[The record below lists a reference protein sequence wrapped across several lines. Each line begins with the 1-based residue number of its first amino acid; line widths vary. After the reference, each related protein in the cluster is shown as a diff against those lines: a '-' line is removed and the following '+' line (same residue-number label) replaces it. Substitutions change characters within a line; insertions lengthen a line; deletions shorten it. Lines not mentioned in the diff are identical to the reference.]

1 MSATLRPFPFET
13 PIAPDALID
22 RRAELEMLHQAAV
35 ERTHVR
41 LASPRRFGKTS
52 LLLAHASGLSQTG
65 WRTVHVDMYGV
76 TSLAEV
82 CVRIASSYA
91 RLRNHRVRAHLDA
104 LGARLGLS
112 LTPAGPGISFGPR
125 QHQVPSVE
133 ATQTAAAELLDLPL
147 TLFER
152 DRIPT
157 LVVFDEFQDL
167 LTAGTSLDGL
177 LRSHVQYH
185 GDAAVYIYA
194 GSQPSLMSR
203 LFSDRERPLYG
214 QAEPLSLGPL
224 PLDEVMVE
232 LGERFESLD
241 EEPGGALSPLM
252 STAAGHPQRT
262 MLLAHLL
269 HRELAARARS
279 STTLPEGPDVEDLAL
294 ADAVVRR
301 ALSMTN
307 EAHQA
312 VWDGLSSGKK
322 AVLGALAD
330 GDSPTGTTTARRLG
344 TSRATL
350 QSALRELGKEGQ
362 HLVREGDAGPWRY
375 VDPLL
380 AVWVRGRG
388 RSFDPTPSPAGQP
401 AGPPAGQPADVS

>member
-1 MSATLRPFPFET
+1 MTLTRPFPFET

-22 RRAELEMLHQAAV
+22 RREELARLHQAAV
-35 ERTHVR
+35 ERVHVR
-41 LASPRRFGKTS
+41 LAGPRRFGKTS
-52 LLLAHASGLSQTG
+52 LLLAHAAGLAGTG
-65 WRTVHVDMYGV
+65 WRTVHVDLYGV
-76 TSLAEV
+76 TSLSEV
-82 CVRIASSYA
+82 CVRIASSYT
-91 RLRNHRVRAHLDA
+91 RLRDSRIRAHLDA
-104 LGARLGLS
+104 LGARVGFS

-125 QHQVPSVE
+125 QRVPAPEV
-133 ATQTAAAELLDLPL
+133 TQTVAAELLDLPR

-167 LTAGTSLDGL
+167 LSAGPSLDGL

-185 GDAAVYIYA
+185 GDAAVYVYA
-194 GSQPSLMSR
+194 GSQPSLMRR

-214 QAEPLSLGPL
+214 QAEPLELGTL
-224 PLDEVMVE
+224 PLDEVTVE
-232 LGERFESLD
+232 LAERFELLGED
-241 EEPGGALSPLM
+241 TAGALSPLVV
-252 STAAGHPQRT
+252 TAAGHPQRT

-269 HRELAARARS
+269 HRELAARALG
-279 STTLPEGPDVEDLAL
+279 STTLPDGPDPDSPDLDGLAL

-322 AVLGALAD
+322 AVLAALAD
-330 GDSPTGTTTARRLG
+330 GDSPTGTTTARRFE

-362 HLVREGDAGPWRY
+362 HVTRDQDTGPWRY

-380 AVWVRGRG
+380 ALWVRRRG
-388 RSFDPTPSPAGQP
+388 TPYAG
-401 AGPPAGQPADVS
+401 

>member
-1 MSATLRPFPFET
+1 MVAPGVLRPFPFET

-22 RRAELEMLHQAAV
+22 RRTELLRLSQAAA

-41 LASPRRFGKTS
+41 LAGPRRFGKTS
-52 LLLAHASGLSQTG
+52 LLLAHAAGLRGAG

-82 CVRIASSYA
+82 CVRIASSYS
-91 RLRNHRVRAHLDA
+91 RLRDNRLRGHLDS

-112 LTPAGPGISFGPR
+112 LTAAGPGISLGPR
-125 QHQVPSVE
+125 SNVPSPE

-147 TLFER
+147 NLFER
-152 DRIPT
+152 DGIPT

-167 LTAGTSLDGL
+167 LTAGPSLDGL

-185 GDAAVYIYA
+185 ADAAVYVYA
-194 GSQPSLMSR
+194 GSQPSLMR
-203 LFSDRERPLYG
+203 KLFSDRERPLYG
-214 QAEPLSLGPL
+214 QAEPLELGPL
-224 PLDEVMVE
+224 PLDEVLVE
-232 LGERFESLD
+232 LAERFAELD
-241 EEPGGALSPLM
+241 EDPVGALSPLVA
-252 STAAGHPQRT
+252 TAAGHPQRT

-269 HRELAARARS
+269 HRELSARTLAG
-279 STTLPEGPDVEDLAL
+279 TTLPEGGSVEGIAL

-312 VWDGLSSGKK
+312 VWDVMSSGKK
-322 AVLGALAD
+322 AVLAALAD

-344 TSRATL
+344 SSRATL
-350 QSALRELGKEGQ
+350 QSALRELGREGQ
-362 HLVREGDAGPWRY
+362 HVTREGDTGPWRY

-380 AVWVRGRG
+380 ALWVRSRG
-388 RSFDPTPSPAGQP
+388 RTYA
-401 AGPPAGQPADVS
+401 

>member
-1 MSATLRPFPFET
+1 MLRPFPFET

-22 RRAELEMLHQAAV
+22 RRAELALLSNAAA
-35 ERTHVR
+35 ERVHVR
-41 LASPRRFGKTS
+41 LAGPRRFGKTS
-52 LLLAHASGLSQTG
+52 LLLAHAAGLHGAG
-65 WRTVHVDMYGV
+65 WRTVHVDLYGV

-82 CVRIASSYA
+82 CVRIASSYS
-91 RLRNHRVRAHLDA
+91 RLRDNRLKAHLDS

-112 LTPAGPGISFGPR
+112 LTSAGPGITLGPR
-125 QHQVPSVE
+125 KHVPSPD

-147 TLFER
+147 TLHER
-152 DRIPT
+152 DGIPT

-167 LTAGTSLDGL
+167 LTAGPSLDGL

-185 GDAAVYIYA
+185 ADAAVYIYA
-194 GSQPSLMSR
+194 GSQPSLMRR

-214 QAEPLSLGPL
+214 QAEPLELGTL
-224 PLDEVMVE
+224 PAEEVLVE
-232 LGERFESLD
+232 LTERFDHLGED
-241 EEPGGALSPLM
+241 PAGALSPLM
-252 STAAGHPQRT
+252 ATAAGHPQRT

-269 HRELAARARS
+269 HREVAARQLG
-279 STTLPEGPDVEDLAL
+279 STTLPEGDDVEGIAL
-294 ADAVVRR
+294 ADSVVRR

-322 AVLGALAD
+322 AVLAALAD

-344 TSRATL
+344 SSRATL
-350 QSALRELGKEGQ
+350 QSALRELAKEGQ
-362 HLVREGDAGPWRY
+362 HVTRDDDAAGQRGPWRY

-380 AVWVRGRG
+380 ALWVRGRG
-388 RSFDPTPSPAGQP
+388 RTY
-401 AGPPAGQPADVS
+401 